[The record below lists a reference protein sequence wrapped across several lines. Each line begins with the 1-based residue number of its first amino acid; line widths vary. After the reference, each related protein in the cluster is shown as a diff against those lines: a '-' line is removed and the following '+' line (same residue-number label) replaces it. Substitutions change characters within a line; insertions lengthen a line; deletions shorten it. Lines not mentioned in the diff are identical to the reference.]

1 VTPALLFPS
10 IRHTLTIEETVM
22 FTRLAVRVLHRP
34 RPDDSGQTTAEYA
47 LLTGAMALI
56 LGLVAAWAT
65 STGKVGQ
72 LFDAVFSNLTKAAKG

>member
-1 VTPALLFPS
+1 VLFPLS
-10 IRHTLTIEETVM
+10 HRLTVKENVM
-22 FTRLAVRVLHRP
+22 LTRLAVRLVHPTRA
-34 RPDDSGQTTAEYA
+34 DDTGQTTAEYA

-56 LGLVAAWAT
+56 LGLVAAWAA